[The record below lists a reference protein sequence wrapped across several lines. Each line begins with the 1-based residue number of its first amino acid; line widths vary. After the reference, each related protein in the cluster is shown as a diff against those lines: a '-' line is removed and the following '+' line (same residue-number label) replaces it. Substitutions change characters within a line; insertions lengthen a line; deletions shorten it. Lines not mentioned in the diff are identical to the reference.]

1 MNLWP
6 DLSALR
12 ISLLLALFWA
22 SACLSQGAEEPP
34 RHVLWI
40 IADDA
45 SAHFGAVHQTPWVKA
60 PNLERLAKEGLVL
73 ERCYTPTSKC
83 APSRAA
89 LLTGRHPWQLE
100 EAANHQ
106 PYFPAKFTAFTE
118 VLAASGLAVGSQG
131 KTWGPGEAKDV
142 EGRERNFGMQ
152 SRGAKGKGGPPGA
165 AFAAFLRERK
175 PGQPFF
181 YWFGSANPHRPY
193 RPNSGLN
200 AGKKTSDI
208 DRVPRYLPDH
218 DVVRRDLLDY
228 AMEVEAFDAEVG
240 ELLAALEQSGEAERT
255 WVVVTSDHGMPFPR
269 VKGHTF
275 DPAHR
280 VPMVM
285 RLPDS
290 AHAAGS
296 RLDGF
301 MSFVDVAPTLLA
313 WFGLQAKA
321 MAPISGVNL
330 LPWLLAAEAPPRT
343 QLVIGRER
351 NDVLTRAGSPAGLG
365 YPVRALRRGPWLY
378 LHHFEPSRWPC
389 GDPGSGWRD
398 TDDSPTKA
406 LVDSLG
412 EGSSFWQEAFGRR
425 PQQQLFN
432 VETDPDCVDDLA
444 ARQEQAA
451 LLKELH
457 EALMR
462 ELQQQQDPRVLGQ
475 GARFDQY
482 LSPRIKTAKRS

>member
-1 MNLWP
+1 MRL
-6 DLSALR
+6 LSSM
-12 ISLLLALFWA
+12 ILALMLLMLW
-22 SACLSQGAEEPP
+22 CCGAAEPP

-118 VLAASGLAVGSQG
+118 LLARQGVAVGSQG
-131 KTWGPGEAKDV
+131 KTWGPGEARDAQGK
-142 EGRERNFGMQ
+142 ERDFGMR

-165 AFAAFLRERK
+165 AFAAFLKERR

-193 RPNSGLN
+193 RRDSGLE
-200 AGKKTSDI
+200 AGKKPSDI
-208 DRVPRYLPDH
+208 DRVPAHLPD
-218 DVVRRDLLDY
+218 DEVVRRDLLDY
-228 AMEVEAFDAEVG
+228 AVEVEAYDAEVG
-240 ELLAALEQSGEAERT
+240 QLLAALEASGEAANT
-255 WVVVTSDHGMPFPR
+255 WVLVTSDHGMPFPR

-275 DPAHR
+275 ELAHR
-280 VPMVM
+280 VPMLM
-285 RLPDS
+285 RLPGTRHPK
-290 AHAAGS
+290 AS
-296 RLDGF
+296 RLEGF
-301 MSFVDVAPTLLA
+301 MSFVDVAPSLLS
-313 WFGLQAKA
+313 WFGVEPGAQ
-321 MAPISGVNL
+321 MAPMSGINL
-330 LPWLLAAEAPPRT
+330 LPWLMQGGPAPRQ

-351 NDVLTRAGSPAGLG
+351 NDVLTRAGSAAGLG
-365 YPVRALRRGPWLY
+365 YPVRALRQGQWLY

-389 GDPGSGWRD
+389 GDPGSGFRD

-406 LVDSLG
+406 LVEGLG
-412 EGSSFWQEAFGRR
+412 ESSRFWQEAFGRR
-425 PQQQLFN
+425 PQEQLFD
-432 VETDPDCVDDLA
+432 VVADPDCVQDLA
-444 ARQEQAA
+444 PSPAQADR
-451 LLKELH
+451 LK
-457 EALMR
+457 AMR
-462 ELQQQQDPRVLGQ
+462 ESLMQELRAQQDPRVLGQ
-475 GARFDQY
+475 GAVLDQY
-482 LSPRIKTAKRS
+482 LSPRTQGTKKRKGPAPN